1 MKPILTSATVRDLL
15 SYDRAS
21 GAFTWRV
28 SCGSVKAGSVAGAA
42 NSRGYRKIRIGGNF
56 YLEHRLAW
64 LHVYG
69 EWPGGEIDHVNQ
81 LKGDNRIENLRDV
94 THSENMHNR
103 PSYANNKSGYRG
115 VSWNN
120 QMGLWR
126 AEISI
131 NKKRTHIGY
140 FSTAEC
146 AHAAYQTARVAME
159 AQPASLPAPRKRGR

>member
-1 MKPILTSATVRDLL
+1 MSTLLTAEQLRDIFN
-15 SYDRAS
+15 YNPDS
-21 GAFTWRV
+21 GVFSWRQ
-28 SCGSVKAGSVAGAA
+28 GRGPVKAGHVAGTVNA
-42 NSRGYRKIRIGGNF
+42 RGYRYITINKRL
-56 YLEHRLAW
+56 YLAHRLAW

-140 FSTAEC
+140 FSAAEC
-146 AHAAYQTARVAME
+146 AHAAYQTARVAMD
-159 AQPASLPAPRKRGR
+159 AQPALSPAPRKRGR